1 MKELDSKSQSLIDK
15 YLELKEEFEKAHKEH
30 YRLIKQLKKKGYTY
44 KELAYYCK
52 KSASR
57 IIQIVFGL

>member
-1 MKELDSKSQSLIDK
+1 MKELNPKTQSLIDN
-15 YLELKEEFEKAHKEH
+15 YLELKERFKKAHKEH
-30 YRLIKQLKKKGYTY
+30 YRLIKELKKKGYTY